1 MADEL
6 SVALLDLLRKGE
18 GEEAGDFVRQAMQR
32 VAQAVIETEL
42 EMLIGARRY
51 ERSEGRTN
59 QRNGAEPRPWDTT
72 AGTLQLTIPKLRKG
86 SYFPALLEP
95 RRRVDQAL
103 ANVVV
108 EAYVKGV
115 STRKIDDLVRQM
127 GVEGMDK
134 SQVSRLAKLLDDDVA
149 TFRSRPLQGPYPYLW
164 LDATFPKVREGGRVV
179 PMALMIAIGVSDQG
193 ERQILG
199 LALGSQENGAD
210 WKEFLTGLVE
220 RGLSGVQLAVSDDHL
235 GLKAAIQS
243 VLVGTAWQRCTVH
256 FARNCVAKVAKTAQ
270 PGVGAL
276 VRQIFA
282 QGDRK
287 SASELLRRTADT
299 LSSRFP
305 QVAQMLEEAE
315 EEVLAHMSFPSAHWR
330 QIRSTNG
337 LERLNRELARRF
349 SVVGI
354 FPDRPALTRLG
365 GAVLMEQNDEWA
377 AADRRYFSQESM
389 ALLLAPEQPHPA
401 MSPVQSEPLA
411 ISA

>member
-1 MADEL
+1 
-6 SVALLDLLRKGE
+6 
-18 GEEAGDFVRQAMQR
+18 
-32 VAQAVIETEL
+32 
-42 EMLIGARRY
+42 
-51 ERSEGRTN
+51 
-59 QRNGAEPRPWDTT
+59 
-72 AGTLQLTIPKLRKG
+72 
-86 SYFPALLEP
+86 
-95 RRRVDQAL
+95 
-103 ANVVV
+103 
-108 EAYVKGV
+108 
-115 STRKIDDLVRQM
+115 
-127 GVEGMDK
+127 
-134 SQVSRLAKLLDDDVA
+134 
-149 TFRSRPLQGPYPYLW
+149 
-164 LDATFPKVREGGRVV
+164 VV
-179 PMALMIAIGVSDQG
+179 PMALMIAIGVNDQG

-210 WKEFLTGLVE
+210 WKEFLKGLAE
-220 RGLSGVQLAVSDDHL
+220 RGLCGVQLAVSDDHL

-243 VLVGTAWQRCTVH
+243 VLVGTVWQRCTVH

-287 SASELLRRTADT
+287 SAGELLRRTADT

-305 QVAQMLEEAE
+305 QVVQMLEEAE

-330 QIRSTNG
+330 QIRDLSG

-389 ALLLAPEQPHPA
+389 ALLLSPTSPFQSCPPSRPSRWRSAPR
-401 MSPVQSEPLA
+401 
-411 ISA
+411 

>member
-59 QRNGAEPRPWDTT
+59 QRNGAGPRPWDTT

-220 RGLSGVQLAVSDDHL
+220 RGLSSVQLAVSDDHL

-315 EEVLAHMSFPSAHWR
+315 EEVLAHMSFPVAHWR

-354 FPDRPALTRLG
+354 FPDRSALTRLG

-377 AADRRYFSQESM
+377 AADRRYFSQQSM
-389 ALLLAPEQPHPA
+389 ALLLSPDQPLPA